1 MKHFGG
7 QPGQRNQS
15 RACMR
20 NCGVHVDGGQAAVN
34 VRPLR
39 RALRPRRADAC
50 SSGQESLLVGG
61 MGAHNKS

>member
-7 QPGQRNQS
+7 RPGQRNQS
-15 RACMR
+15 RARMR
-20 NCGVHVDGGQAAVN
+20 NCGVLVDGG
-34 VRPLR
+34 
-39 RALRPRRADAC
+39 RARRADAC